1 MKHAIDRKIKCKL
14 KRHWV
19 WCACV
24 CMLAAIGWSPAVFGE
39 QDLAFENHVRPILKA
54 QCFHCHGEES
64 ELSGGLDVRLVR
76 LMRDGGESGAA
87 IVPGDVSGSLL
98 WQRIESDEMPEGPK
112 KLTPEQKAVIR
123 RWIEQGAN
131 TARPEPANVQ
141 DARFSVEEL
150 SHWAFQPVV
159 QPQVPSPIGY
169 EKNTP
174 IDGFIAAK
182 LHEHGIPFSPVA
194 DRRVLIRRLAF
205 NLHGLPPTPAEV
217 ERFVDDQSMDAY
229 ERLVD
234 RLLASPRFGER
245 WGRHWLDVAGF
256 AETNGPQES
265 DGDRPHVWRYRDYVI
280 DAFNSSKPI
289 DQFFIEQLAGD
300 ELIRG
305 EVRLQNPQHM
315 EWLAATGF
323 LRMAPDRT
331 RSENTIEERNAAT
344 AESMKVVSSAL
355 LGLTVGCAQCHDHKY
370 DPIGT
375 DDYYRFRAVFDPVFP
390 LDSWRTPGTQIVDL
404 TPADIIA
411 EEARIEDRAKQLEDD
426 IARRRNEH
434 GQMIQERK
442 LADVPEADRDATR
455 TAVLTEAGKRT
466 DEQVRLLKTYPM
478 VKPVS
483 TIAGGLLVEYDAPAY
498 RKFEQENE
506 QVAAIRA
513 TKPPRVIVSVARE
526 EPGVVPV
533 SHVMFRGNPQ
543 APGDVVEPGEL
554 MVLSRSR
561 DAIVP
566 PKSDN
571 LKTTGR
577 RLAYARQLTDGTHP
591 LAARVFVNRVWQHH
605 FGQGLVAT
613 PGDFGIM
620 GQRPTHPELLDW
632 LASDFMSHGWDQKR
646 LHRQILLSRTFQQ
659 TSKRTPKLNSVDP
672 ENNLLGRTNL
682 RRLEA
687 EAIRDSILAISQS
700 LREETGGPSLPVV
713 EAPDGKVTIGKATIR
728 DGLKTGVRAVAG
740 EGARRSIYVQV
751 RRSLP
756 LNVLVTFDLP
766 DMNPNCEL
774 RRPSTVAT
782 QALWFLNDE
791 QMVAHARRLAQ
802 DLMKVDDQTERV
814 RLLFM
819 RLFAAPPSA
828 SELEDCLQF
837 LERQAR
843 HQADQAVQ
851 AGQADNV
858 VHQVNK
864 TQTSEFGES
873 SLAVLCQTLLASNR
887 FLYLD

>member
-1 MKHAIDRKIKCKL
+1 MT
-14 KRHWV
+14 RH
-19 WCACV
+19 CHKFACV
-24 CMLAAIGWSPAVFGE
+24 CLLLAVCSTSTTAAE
-39 QDLAFENHVRPILKA
+39 QLTYESHIRPILKA

-64 ELSGGLDVRLVR
+64 EISGGLDVRLVR
-76 LMRDGGESGAA
+76 LLREGGDSGAA
-87 IVPGDVSGSLL
+87 VVPGDASASLL
-98 WQRIESDEMPEGPK
+98 WERIASDEMPEGPK
-112 KLTPEQKAVIR
+112 KLTPEQKDVIR
-123 RWIEQGAN
+123 RWIDQGAN

-141 DARFSVEEL
+141 DARFSFEEL
-150 SHWAFQPVV
+150 SHWAFQPVT
-159 QPQVPSPIGY
+159 SPAIPIRNGY
-169 EKNTP
+169 EQNTP
-174 IDGFIAAK
+174 IDGFVASK
-182 LHEHGIPFSPVA
+182 LHEQGIPFSPVA
-194 DRRVLIRRLAF
+194 DRRVLIRRLTF

-217 ERFVDDQSMDAY
+217 ERFVGDRSLDAY

-234 RLLASPRFGER
+234 RLLSSPRFGER

-289 DQFFIEQLAGD
+289 DQFFVEQLAGD
-300 ELIRG
+300 ELIKG
-305 EVRLQNPQHM
+305 EADLRNPQHM
-315 EWLAATGF
+315 QWLSATGF

-331 RSENTIEERNAAT
+331 KSENTVAERNTAT
-344 AESMKVVSSAL
+344 AEAMKVVSSAL

-390 LDSWRTPGTQIVDL
+390 LDRWRTPGSQIVDL
-404 TPADIIA
+404 TPADVIA
-411 EEARIEDRAKQLEDD
+411 EEARIEARAKQLEDD

-434 GQMIQERK
+434 GKMIQEKK

-455 TAVLTEAGKRT
+455 TAVLTAAGERT
-466 DEQVRLLKTYPM
+466 DEQVQLLKTYPM

-498 RKFEQENE
+498 RKFEKENE

-513 TKPPRVIVSVARE
+513 TKPPRVLVSVARE

-533 SHVMFRGNPQ
+533 SHVLFRGNPESR
-543 APGDVVEPGEL
+543 GDVVEPGEL
-554 MVLSRSR
+554 MVLSRRR
-561 DAIVP
+561 DADVP
-566 PKSDN
+566 PKSDD

-577 RLAYARQLTDGTHP
+577 RLAYAQQLTNGTHP

-620 GQRPTHPELLDW
+620 GQRPTHPQLLDW
-632 LASDFMSHGWDQKR
+632 LANDFVAHGWDPKR

-659 TSKRTPKLNSVDP
+659 TSQRHPELDSVDP
-672 ENNLLGRTNL
+672 ENRLLGRMNL

-687 EAIRDSILAISQS
+687 EAIRDSILAIAQS

-713 EAPDGKVTIGKATIR
+713 EAPDGKVQIGKATIR
-728 DGLKTGVRAVAG
+728 DGLKTGVREVADA
-740 EGARRSIYVQV
+740 GARRSIYVQV
-751 RRSLP
+751 RRRLP
-756 LNVLVTFDLP
+756 LNALATFDLP
-766 DMNPNCEL
+766 DMNPNCEM

-782 QALWFLNDE
+782 QALWFLNDD
-791 QMVAHARRLAQ
+791 QMVAYARTLAA
-802 DLMKVDDQTERV
+802 DLMKFDDPRKRV
-814 RLLFM
+814 HVLFM
-819 RLFAAPPSA
+819 RLFACPPSD
-828 SELEDCLQF
+828 SELTDCLQF
-837 LERQAR
+837 LDRQA
-843 HQADQAVQ
+843 QYQSDGSPEDDKQGDPQ
-851 AGQADNV
+851 PSDL
-858 VHQVNK
+858 
-864 TQTSEFGES
+864 GES